1 MYSGGYGHMKRFDNK
16 KNEIHDI
23 SYDSMIVC
31 RGDTELAY
39 FKNYLDKD
47 GKILKS
53 IEIHQDEFENVTRGL
68 DL

>member
-1 MYSGGYGHMKRFDNK
+1 MYSGGYGLMKHPSKNK
-16 KNEIHDI
+16 IHEI

-47 GKILKS
+47 GNILKS
-53 IEIHQDEFENVTRGL
+53 IEILKDEFEDVTRGL